1 MYIILAFLQ
10 PVCACTVAK
19 EQNRR
24 ICKNIVLMAT
34 RFHSTSGFN
43 LSPLIGENVTIS
55 VSLWIQ
61 KERRPPAS
69 CYSSQSTS
77 STAIKNSFADACACA
92 YTPSKSGGARSV
104 EFLSMGKFFFLSKT
118 HLAHYD
124 RVISNEVFITE
135 SQVFNMS
142 HISRAASAKR
152 PLDSKLHLAK

>member
-1 MYIILAFLQ
+1 MGSRFVALACPGPCSKLTCPSYFSLVLAFWCMYIILAFLQ

-104 EFLSMGKFFFLSKT
+104 EFLSMGKFFFS
-118 HLAHYD
+118 
-124 RVISNEVFITE
+124 V
-135 SQVFNMS
+135 
-142 HISRAASAKR
+142 
-152 PLDSKLHLAK
+152 